1 MILVRVSGVSVCQM
15 VYGGMV
21 GTHILHTHNSCTTT
35 CTHRG
40 VPVYTYVCV
49 SWLVFLHDVGS

>member
-40 VPVYTYVCV
+40 VPVHICMCIMV
-49 SWLVFLHDVGS
+49 SIFT

>member
-1 MILVRVSGVSVCQM
+1 MILVTESVGSVC
-15 VYGGMV
+15 VRWYMV

-40 VPVYTYVCV
+40 VPVHICMCIMV
-49 SWLVFLHDVGS
+49 SIFT